1 MKVNILIAGF
11 QKCGTSA
18 LHSFLSEHPNII
30 GSNPKELD
38 YFKQQLFKILDPVEI
53 DGKAKRDQM
62 LKIEAFGGEKEIK
75 RKGTF
80 QNTPLPNQ
88 QAKFMKR

>member
-1 MKVNILIAGF
+1 MPDQLFDLEEDPQEINN
-11 QKCGTSA
+11 
-18 LHSFLSEHPNII
+18 LSNSPNYR
-30 GSNPKELD
+30 KELD